1 MWTILGTQWR
11 KWLGS
16 AGSKRASMLVAGIV
30 VSVIVGW
37 GESIGV
43 ELSGDQVTALT
54 GIVALL
60 LAGVVGDSMRPL
72 EPRDEDGRPRPP
84 REW

>member
-1 MWTILGTQWR
+1 MWTILIAQWR
-11 KWLGS
+11 KWLGAS
-16 AGSKRASMLVAGIV
+16 GSKRASMIVAGIV
-30 VSVIVGW
+30 VYMIVGW

-43 ELSGDQVTALT
+43 DLSEQQVTGLT

-60 LAGVVGDSMRPL
+60 LAGSVGDSMRPL